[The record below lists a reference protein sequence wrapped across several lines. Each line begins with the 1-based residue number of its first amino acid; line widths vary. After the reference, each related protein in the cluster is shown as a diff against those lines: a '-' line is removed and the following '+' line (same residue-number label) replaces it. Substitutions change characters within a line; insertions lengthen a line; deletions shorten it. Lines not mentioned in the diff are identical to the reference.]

1 MNAEAATG
9 PMRPRWT
16 RLAIPGLA
24 AVALLLALGLPV
36 GMAVTHRIDDD
47 LGFQA
52 PVADLPPGG
61 SRTVG
66 MIAALVHR
74 ETDVN
79 RWVANDPWFMPG
91 HWLDNMPNF
100 QQGMFAALARTTAEL
115 RDRLGR
121 TRGTSQEDPDLREAA
136 GLLQF
141 PGDKW
146 VIDLATSPWP
156 QTTSEAQYRRARKA
170 LLAYNDRLSGGRAVL
185 ERRADNLLETL
196 DRIAL
201 DLGASAAA
209 LDQRIAEH
217 GGRVFDPRA
226 DDVFYSIKGQSY
238 GYAIVLRALAE
249 DFDAL
254 MRERGIATLWAQMLA
269 SLDHAARMDPLVVI
283 NAAPDGIL
291 LPSHLAAQGFY
302 VLRAR
307 AQMREITNVLLK

>member
-1 MNAEAATG
+1 VANPHVAELKDLE
-9 PMRPRWT
+9 PREWIF
-16 RLAIPGLA
+16 LAVL
-24 AVALLLALGLPV
+24 AVAVLWMGVHPAPFN
-36 GMAVTHRIDDD
+36 AV
-47 LGFQA
+47 LEA

>member
-1 MNAEAATG
+1 MNAAATG
-9 PMRPRWT
+9 PTRPRWT
-16 RLAIPGLA
+16 RFAVPGLA
-24 AVALLLALGLPV
+24 AAVLLLGLGFPV
-36 GMAVTHRIDDD
+36 GMVVTHRVDDD
-47 LGFQA
+47 LAFQA
-52 PVADLPPGG
+52 PAADLPPGG

-66 MIAALVHR
+66 IIAALVHR
-74 ETDVN
+74 ETDIN

-156 QTTSEAQYRRARKA
+156 QATSEAQYRRARKA
-170 LLAYNDRLSGGRAVL
+170 LRAYNERLAGGRAVL

-217 GGRVFDPRA
+217 GGRLFDPRA

-238 GYAIVLRALAE
+238 GYALVLRALAE

-254 MRERGIATLWAQMLA
+254 LRERGIATLWAQMLA
-269 SLDHAARMDPLVVI
+269 SLDHAARMDPLVVV
-283 NAAPDGIL
+283 NGAPDGIL
-291 LPSHLAAQGFY
+291 RPSHLAAQGFY